1 MPSYRPGTVTI
12 TTTNNGSITAAAT
25 ASIDA
30 WNRTLAL
37 GLIEDSAGNPQT
49 NVAVRVVR
57 LASATGA
64 STTLGVTFTDTL
76 GEYGVSLPI
85 LTGTQVYRFDAYSP
99 VS

>member
-1 MPSYRPGTVTI
+1 M
-12 TTTNNGSITAAAT
+12 
-25 ASIDA
+25 
-30 WNRTLAL
+30 
-37 GLIEDSAGNPQT
+37 GLIQDSAGNPQT

-57 LASATGA
+57 LVSATGA

-99 VS
+99 LS

>member
-25 ASIDA
+25 ASLEA

-49 NVAVRVVR
+49 NVGIRVVL
-57 LASATGA
+57 LATAG
-64 STTLGVTFTDTL
+64 STSLGVTFTDTL

-85 LTGTQVYRFDAYSP
+85 LTTGQSYRFDAYSP